1 MKFNRKIDRLGLQS
15 HRIMLGFRVVI
26 GAGYVVTKN
35 IPAYSIAAGN
45 PARIVGTIPSA

>member
-26 GAGYVVTKN
+26 GAGYVVTKDFD
-35 IPAYSIAAGN
+35 AFSIAFGES
-45 PARIVGTIPSA
+45 ARIVGTIPTP